1 MIEEAENLGISIR
14 WQSQCLGVKLLDDR
28 RLSVTVSSQNKS
40 EHLID
45 CDLLIAADGAHSK
58 IRASLRPGDQLRYAG
73 ATQIGGL
80 AVFPQDIPN
89 PLADS

>member
-14 WQSQCLGVKLLDDR
+14 WQSHCFGVKLLDDR

-45 CDLLIAADGAHSK
+45 CDLLIAADDAHSI
-58 IRASLRPGDQLRYAG
+58 IRASLQPGHQLRYAG

-80 AVFPQDIPN
+80 AVFPQEIPN